1 MSNGNPQNASIWPVV
16 TVIVGVVALAAVGW
30 DVALQGRVK
39 KMEER
44 LSQVEHARAAA
55 PAAAKAAP
63 KPAATGAPVSSS
75 RRRARAASTQPTTTQ
90 AASKPAVNNK

>member
-30 DVALQGRVK
+30 DVVLQGRVK

-44 LSQVEHARAAA
+44 LSQVEHARTAAAA
-55 PAAAKAAP
+55 PAPAKAAP
-63 KPAATGAPVSSS
+63 KPAATDAPVAAS
-75 RRRARAASTQPTTTQ
+75 RRRGKGAATTQ
-90 AASKPAVNNK
+90 ATTKPGQR